1 MPTRSS
7 KPPKQKDT
15 QQLARSILDQI
26 APDAE
31 PQKPKAKPPRP
42 PKKQDA
48 ADVDRAESEGMAQPQ
63 SQRPKKKNPAAVA
76 LGRLGGAKGG
86 KARAAK
92 LTPEKRA
99 EIAKKAAAARWKPSR

>member
-7 KPPKQKDT
+7 KQKTKQKDT

-31 PQKPKAKPPRP
+31 PKK
-42 PKKQDA
+42 PKKQS
-48 ADVDRAESEGMAQPQ
+48 V
-63 SQRPKKKNPAAVA
+63 KKKNPAAVA

-86 KARAAK
+86 AARAAS

-99 EIAKKAAAARWKPSR
+99 EIAKKAAAKRWEKARQ